1 MLNRHRLLAAGT
13 GALLSFGAISVTPAA
28 QAHASHGHGW
38 HHGHH
43 HHHRSGQRKAYD
55 HGYRRGYRRALKRA
69 YRKGY
74 PVYRPIIRPAHPVVV
89 RPYPVVPHRSW
100 LSLGI
105 DFPL

>member
-28 QAHASHGHGW
+28 QAHGGHGHGW

-69 YRKGY
+69 YRKGV